1 MTLTILII
9 EDNAAN
15 LELMRYL
22 LAAAGHTVL
31 TAGDGQ
37 AGLALA
43 IEAVPDVVLCDLQM
57 PVMDG
62 YAFAARLREVAALA
76 ATPLIA
82 VTASAMQGDRQ
93 RVLAAG
99 FDGYLT
105 KPLEPETFGAEVL
118 AFYAQ
123 QRERAP

>member
-31 TAGDGQ
+31 TASDGQ

-43 IEAVPDVVLCDLQM
+43 VERMPDIILCDLHM

-62 YAFAARLREVAALA
+62 YAFAARRHETVALA

-118 AFYAQ
+118 ALYHQ
-123 QRERAP
+123 QRARPP

>member
-22 LAAAGHTVL
+22 LVAAGHTVL

-43 IEAVPDVVLCDLQM
+43 IEAAPDVILCDLQM

-62 YAFAARLREVAALA
+62 YTFAARIREVVSLA

-82 VTASAMQGDRQ
+82 VTASAMRGDRQ
-93 RVLAAG
+93 RVLEAG

-123 QRERAP
+123 QRARPP